1 MNATNLALLNLAFL
15 DAIFICILL
24 ASFGAVASVKRA
36 AYAVMKRNFVGY
48 FSNPTGYVFLCI
60 FVFLTS
66 VAAFWPD
73 EFFNQNLATLDQLN
87 QWFPL
92 IMLVFI
98 PAITMSIWAEER
110 RAGTDELLLTLPA
123 DDFDIVIGKY
133 MSALLIFTASL
144 LFSQISTFITL
155 TILTEGGL
163 DTGLLFATYLGYWF
177 VGATMIAIGMVA
189 SFLTGNLTVGFVL
202 GALFNA
208 PLAFASLVGS
218 LLPNEEVSL
227 LGWDVNLAKLIQSS
241 GIASP
246 FDDFGRG
253 VVSLS
258 SIVYFTLVA
267 ALALYTCMVL
277 IGRRHW
283 TGGKDG
289 NTMAYHYLLRIMALF
304 AVAVSSIVLFR
315 TKDLVRQDLTEQKVS
330 SLSPATLDLIRNLD
344 DRRTIKI
351 DAFVGKDI
359 PELYAKT
366 RYELI
371 NLLKEFQAEAAA
383 NGRRIEVNLYE
394 DIDLFSDDAALAETS
409 FKITPVERSLRE
421 NGTTENRKILLGAA
435 FRAGLQ
441 TVVVPIFEYGIP
453 VEYELVRSIS
463 TVAQAKRKRIGIV
476 KTDAQ
481 LMGGVTMLGP
491 QPTRLPKDPIVTE
504 LEKQYEVEEV
514 LLDAPVTPGIYDALI
529 AVQPSTLAPEQFQRL
544 IDAVESGIPTAIF
557 EDPLPYGRSYITPSA
572 APKVQRSMF
581 GQGQPM
587 PKGDIRNL
595 WVALGMTSKGRA
607 GQNYYENDIVWQDYN
622 PYEDL
627 KTNADAFWSF
637 IDEAEPGAEPG
648 KALSDQ
654 SMITSGM
661 RQVLALY
668 AGSVSADD
676 ESDLIHTPL
685 LTTGQASGTV
695 TFQKFVQAQSARNP
709 QEALRSLMVESYD
722 PEQTIAMTIEG
733 HDSDA
738 NTEPSGEDAP
748 SDPSNPIKAVYV
760 ADIDFMLPVF
770 LQIRAGPEDAI
781 RMQVQNVT
789 FLLNSIDWL
798 TGETDFIEVRKH
810 VPTFASLKLIDE
822 VKVEANKR
830 SREGRDEFEKS
841 KQEAIRDAEEA
852 RDVELTELRKRV
864 DELEQKGREGV
875 IDQQEYQAVVQE
887 FSMKQSKLANDLKN
901 KREALEQDAAKN
913 IKDVEREAERKVKE
927 IQTWVKVYATT
938 LPCFPPILI
947 GIAVFASRRL
957 RERENISSSRL
968 K

>member
-1 MNATNLALLNLAFL
+1 M
-15 DAIFICILL
+15 
-24 ASFGAVASVKRA
+24 
-36 AYAVMKRNFVGY
+36 
-48 FSNPTGYVFLCI
+48 
-60 FVFLTS
+60 
-66 VAAFWPD
+66 
-73 EFFNQNLATLDQLN
+73 
-87 QWFPL
+87 
-92 IMLVFI
+92 
-98 PAITMSIWAEER
+98 
-110 RAGTDELLLTLPA
+110 
-123 DDFDIVIGKY
+123 
-133 MSALLIFTASL
+133 
-144 LFSQISTFITL
+144 
-155 TILTEGGL
+155 
-163 DTGLLFATYLGYWF
+163 
-177 VGATMIAIGMVA
+177 
-189 SFLTGNLTVGFVL
+189 
-202 GALFNA
+202 
-208 PLAFASLVGS
+208 
-218 LLPNEEVSL
+218 
-227 LGWDVNLAKLIQSS
+227 
-241 GIASP
+241 
-246 FDDFGRG
+246 
-253 VVSLS
+253 
-258 SIVYFTLVA
+258 
-267 ALALYTCMVL
+267 
-277 IGRRHW
+277 
-283 TGGKDG
+283 
-289 NTMAYHYLLRIMALF
+289 
-304 AVAVSSIVLFR
+304 
-315 TKDLVRQDLTEQKVS
+315 
-330 SLSPATLDLIRNLD
+330 
-344 DRRTIKI
+344 
-351 DAFVGKDI
+351 
-359 PELYAKT
+359 
-366 RYELI
+366 
-371 NLLKEFQAEAAA
+371 
-383 NGRRIEVNLYE
+383 
-394 DIDLFSDDAALAETS
+394 
-409 FKITPVERSLRE
+409 
-421 NGTTENRKILLGAA
+421 
-435 FRAGLQ
+435 
-441 TVVVPIFEYGIP
+441 
-453 VEYELVRSIS
+453 
-463 TVAQAKRKRIGIV
+463 
-476 KTDAQ
+476 
-481 LMGGVTMLGP
+481 
-491 QPTRLPKDPIVTE
+491 
-504 LEKQYEVEEV
+504 
-514 LLDAPVTPGIYDALI
+514 
-529 AVQPSTLAPEQFQRL
+529 QPSTLAPEQFQRL